1 MRKRVKILRGKLS
14 PVLEYIET
22 YLKEGYR
29 IEQTLLEIDTTGI
42 ESSESIVPYKEYLCI
57 LTKDTL

>member
-1 MRKRVKILRGKLS
+1 MRKRVKILRDRLS

-29 IEQTLLEIDTTGI
+29 IEQTLLEIDTI
-42 ESSESIVPYKEYLCI
+42 DVPYREYLCI